1 VALLFAHMASGVVR
15 AETLPFSLMLVIPA
29 LAGMFIGFRVQDRID
44 QAAFRRATLVV
55 LLVAGGNLIRR
66 GLMG

>member
-1 VALLFAHMASGVVR
+1 MAAPSADGADLGTLARVADRVRGNIERVIEGKRDVV
-15 AETLPFSLMLVIPA
+15 S
-29 LAGMFIGFRVQDRID
+29 
-44 QAAFRRATLVV
+44 ATLVV